1 MKNPAAEIAR
11 DIYNSWS
18 LELPPRDESDVI
30 DALVDAYMMGA
41 MDGAH
46 DSELV
51 KLAMEM
57 YSK

>member
-1 MKNPAAEIAR
+1 MKKSAAEIAAE
-11 DIYNSWS
+11 IYNSWS
-18 LELPPRDESDVI
+18 LKDSMERADVI

-41 MDGAH
+41 KDGAH

-51 KLAMEM
+51 KLATEM